1 MSQQKYHYKNCSQ
14 NDNKCEMLNTRRR
27 KIIDA
32 VNHAGEVHD
41 TKFNKIKK

>member
-1 MSQQKYHYKNCSQ
+1 MSQQKYRYMNWSQ
-14 NDNKCEMLNTRRR
+14 NDKQCEMLNTRRR
-27 KIIDA
+27 KILDA